1 MSRKWLKALMAMLH
15 VVDPSAEDG
24 NDKLRKVRTFLDH
37 FKERC
42 KALHQPFQNVSVDER
57 MVKSKPRSGIRQY
70 IKRSNSLLAC
80 RPLGPF
86 PLGLTPLPLAGLGLA
101 ARFSGAPSPLLSS
114 WLILPLPKLK
124 IN

>member
-1 MSRKWLKALMAMLH
+1 MSRERLKALMAMLH

-24 NDKLRKVRTFLDH
+24 NDKMRKVRTFLDH

-80 RPLGPF
+80 RNLGPYPSWSHTSPSRWSWVGCQIF
-86 PLGLTPLPLAGLGLA
+86 RSTLTA
-101 ARFSGAPSPLLSS
+101 ALLVAN
-114 WLILPLPKLK
+114 IA
-124 IN
+124 IT

>member
-1 MSRKWLKALMAMLH
+1 MSQERLKALMAMLH

-24 NDKLRKVRTFLDH
+24 NDKLRKVRTFLDY

-80 RPLGPF
+80 RPLGPYPSWSHTSPSRWSWVGCQIF
-86 PLGLTPLPLAGLGLA
+86 RSTLTA
-101 ARFSGAPSPLLSS
+101 ALLVAN
-114 WLILPLPKLK
+114 IA
-124 IN
+124 IT

>member
-1 MSRKWLKALMAMLH
+1 MPREQLKALMAMLH

-70 IKRSNSLLAC
+70 IKRSNS
-80 RPLGPF
+80 P
-86 PLGLTPLPLAGLGLA
+86 GL
-101 ARFSGAPSPLLSS
+101 
-114 WLILPLPKLK
+114 
-124 IN
+124 

>member
-1 MSRKWLKALMAMLH
+1 MRGTWALGKVYHVTEVALLAMLH

-70 IKRSNSLLAC
+70 IKRSNS
-80 RPLGPF
+80 P
-86 PLGLTPLPLAGLGLA
+86 GL
-101 ARFSGAPSPLLSS
+101 
-114 WLILPLPKLK
+114 
-124 IN
+124 